1 MVTSDFQPDPCDATP
16 VAPINAAPHPDELQ
30 RGDLSAALLA
40 SYRELEHVAVWRY
53 GQAPPA
59 LRAVVAASRHDPA
72 EIAPHSLRIGEA
84 SLPASGGSVSE
95 HVITKEM
102 R

>member
-1 MVTSDFQPDPCDATP
+1 MRG
-16 VAPINAAPHPDELQ
+16 VALLAEFLSVHLK
-30 RGDLSAALLA
+30 LSSAASLA

-59 LRAVVAASRHDPA
+59 LRAVVAASRQDPA
-72 EIAPHSLRIGEA
+72 EFAPHSLRIGEA